1 VTRDKPESTE
11 AINRRRRRRFA
22 AQLAP
27 LAVALL
33 SFGALF
39 ADAHSG
45 LGIIGLAALA
55 QGIGLAV
62 ALLWLAAGHNPL
74 SRK

>member
-1 VTRDKPESTE
+1 VTPEKHESGE
-11 AINRRRRRRFA
+11 AISRRRRRRFA

-33 SFGALF
+33 VFGALF
-39 ADAHSG
+39 ADERSG
-45 LGIIGLAALA
+45 MGVIGLAALA
-55 QGIGLAV
+55 QGMGLAV